1 MRTLLEADSSWS
13 PERVSLF
20 RQDFAFLPNRAYY
33 KQIVDQSGRRQC
45 FQKKANI
52 VNLTIFNTP
61 VLKAV
66 LYRTSRLILGLTGWR
81 IEGRLPPIP
90 KFVLVGAP
98 HTSNWDLPYTLL
110 MAFALRANIRWMGKE
125 TIFRR
130 PFRGFFQWLGGI
142 PVQRSQ
148 SRNLVE
154 ESVQQFHRHDQLI
167 LTIAPAGTRQRV
179 LRWKT
184 GFYHIACG
192 AEVPI
197 VLGYLDYRRKAG
209 GIGPM
214 IHPSGNIT
222 ADMQTI
228 LAFYEGVAGK
238 HPARSL
244 TAEENGNSN

>member
-1 MRTLLEADSSWS
+1 MS
-13 PERVSLF
+13 
-20 RQDFAFLPNRAYY
+20 
-33 KQIVDQSGRRQC
+33 
-45 FQKKANI
+45 
-52 VNLTIFNTP
+52 LTIFNTP
-61 VLKAV
+61 VLKAL
-66 LYRTSRLILGLTGWR
+66 LYRISRIILGLAGWR

-110 MAFALRANIRWMGKE
+110 MAFALKARIHWMGKE
-125 TIFRR
+125 TIFRW

-142 PVQRSQ
+142 PVQRSRSQ
-148 SRNLVE
+148 NLVE
-154 ESVQQFHRHDQLI
+154 ATVQQFHRHENLI

-209 GIGPM
+209 GIGPVV
-214 IHPSGNIT
+214 HPTGNIA
-222 ADMQTI
+222 ADMRTI
-228 LAFYEGVAGK
+228 RAFYDGVTGR
-238 HPARSL
+238 HPAQSMAVEDIEH
-244 TAEENGNSN
+244 TN